1 MFYTV
6 VEIQKNESAAVLATC
21 YAEKEKA
28 MAKYYTVLAAAAVS
42 TLPYHAAWLLRS
54 DGVVEEQRAFD
65 RGGEENEN

>member
-6 VEIQKNESAAVLATC
+6 VELQKTEQASVLATC
-21 YAEKEKA
+21 YEDKSQALA
-28 MAKYYTVLAAAAVS
+28 QYYTVLATAAVS

-65 RGGEENEN
+65 RGGAANED